1 MGLLHAP
8 SDFNGGDGPRAD
20 LSPRYWYT
28 ARCPQTGMPWR
39 LPRTQEIEAIA
50 RGLMQQL
57 AAAVPKTGTLYGVLL
72 VETTTGNRAVL
83 KGFSGGDAMAGWV
96 PPLTAMAQVALA
108 EPQVL
113 ARLAHLKET
122 LIALKQL
129 PAREHHRQ
137 LCQRYA
143 AQLQSLAAGHRG
155 RKRERDRKRAHYH
168 SHLQGDALAQSLA
181 ELARE
186 SQQDSRE
193 RRCLK
198 CDRDR
203 SLAPLLREIAQA
215 DRDIQTLKQRYK
227 TLSQRWQT
235 QLHTAYAMGN
245 TQSTWAAE
253 SGDLA
258 CADVCDRAA
267 AKLLHHAVAHGLT
280 PLAMAEF
287 WWGDPQGKNHP
298 GQFYGASP
306 EDCQVLMR
314 LAKLSAFSPLSTV
327 PLTILYQDEVLI
339 VVDKPAGLL
348 SVPGRR
354 YHLQDSV
361 LSRLRCQLSEYS
373 FLQVVHRLDR
383 DTSGILVLAASP
395 GAHAGLGRQFA
406 QHQVCKTYEAVLTR
420 PIPMTAGAIKLPL
433 WSNPDERPRQSV
445 NIACGKPSLTHFHLL
460 QSGERPRIQFVPH
473 TGRTHQLRV
482 HSAHPQG
489 LNSSIL
495 GDSLYGSQPNPA
507 ERLHLHATS
516 VQLVHPVTQK
526 RLKFTSDT
534 PF

>member
-1 MGLLHAP
+1 MGLLHSP
-8 SDFNGGDGPRAD
+8 SDFIGGDNLRSD
-20 LSPRYWYT
+20 LSSRYWYT
-28 ARCPQTGMPWR
+28 AQCPQTGRSWR

-57 AAAVPKTGTLYGVLL
+57 AAVPKTGTLYGVLL
-72 VETTTGNRAVL
+72 VETTAGDRVVL
-83 KGFSGGDAMAGWV
+83 KGFSGGGAVAGWV
-96 PPLTAMAQVALA
+96 PPLTAPAQVALA

-129 PAREHHRQ
+129 PAREHYRQ
-137 LCQRYA
+137 LSQRYA
-143 AQLQSLAAGHRG
+143 AQLQTLAASHRE
-155 RKRERDRKRAHYH
+155 RKRERDRKRTHYH
-168 SHLQGDALAQSLA
+168 SHLQGDAQAQALA

-203 SLAPLLREIAQA
+203 SLAPLLCEIAQA
-215 DRDIQTLKQRYK
+215 DRDIQTLKQQYK

-235 QLHTAYAMGN
+235 QLQTAYGVGR
-245 TQSTWAAE
+245 TQPTWAVE
-253 SGDLA
+253 GGDRVFG
-258 CADVCDRAA
+258 DVCDRAA
-267 AKLLHHAVAHGLT
+267 AKLLHYAVAHGLT
-280 PLAMAEF
+280 PLALAEF
-287 WWGDPQGKNHP
+287 WWGDPRGESHP
-298 GQFYGASP
+298 EPFHGASP

-314 LAKLSAFSPLSTV
+314 LAQLAAPSPPAAT
-327 PLTILYQDEVLI
+327 PLTILHQDEALI

-361 LSRLRCQLSEYS
+361 LSRLRCQLPEHS
-373 FLQVVHRLDR
+373 FLQAVHRLDR
-383 DTSGILVLAASP
+383 ATSGVLVLATSP
-395 GAHAGLGRQFA
+395 SVHGALGRQFA
-406 QHQVCKTYEAVLTR
+406 QHQVCKTYGAVLTR
-420 PIPMTAGAIKLPL
+420 PVPMTSGAIELPL
-433 WSNPDERPRQSV
+433 WGNPDERPRQSV
-445 NIACGKPSLTHFHLL
+445 STAYGKPSLTHFHLL

-482 HSAHPQG
+482 HAAHPQG
-489 LNSSIL
+489 LNSPIL
-495 GDSLYGSQPNPA
+495 GDSLYGRQPNPA

-516 VQLVHPVTQK
+516 IQLVHPVTQK
-526 RLKFTSDT
+526 RLKFTSAA